1 METPDSRQK
10 EKTMCDDNDTFDTTP
25 VDDTTDDTTYMDEIM
40 GTDNSTDPLVWIGE
54 DEYKPRDEDN
64 D

>member
-1 METPDSRQK
+1 
-10 EKTMCDDNDTFDTTP
+10 MCDDNDTFDTTP
-25 VDDTTDDTTYMDEIM
+25 VDDTTDDTTNMDEIM